1 MQIKP
6 SAESTRLTAL
16 LALAAMPSKRSRAP
30 PVVLQ
35 HSRRTGPS
43 AGAAIGAPALLQD
56 RSRLRRRAQWQLAVL
71 TERAEPAFMQ
81 LASIRDARLNI
92 VDFEWSSA
100 TAVVAAMLDR
110 ADVDLVGKR
119 LRDVLLDHPEG
130 QAVFEVYRQVA
141 TDWSGL
147 TVMTARLDAEA
158 DLLVIHTVAACRAG
172 LLVSLT
178 NPSAIRRLE
187 AAQVALREQAL
198 DDFER

>member
-1 MQIKP
+1 MQIKL

-16 LALAAMPSKRSRAP
+16 LAFAATPFKRSRAP
-30 PVVLQ
+30 PVVLEY
-35 HSRRTGPS
+35 SRRTGPS
-43 AGAAIGAPALLQD
+43 AGAAIGAPALQD

-141 TDWSGL
+141 TDWSSL